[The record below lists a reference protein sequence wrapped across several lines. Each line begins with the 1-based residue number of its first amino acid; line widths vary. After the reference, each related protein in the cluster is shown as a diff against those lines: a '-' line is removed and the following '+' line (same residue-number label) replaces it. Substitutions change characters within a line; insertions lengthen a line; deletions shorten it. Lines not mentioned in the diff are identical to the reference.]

1 MSISAPVTQTGATWG
16 LARLS
21 STSTGAT
28 TYTYD
33 SSAGAGA
40 CVYVIDTGVDTTNP
54 VWLPLEQDD
63 GIL

>member
-1 MSISAPVTQTGATWG
+1 MSISTPVSQTNAPWG

-21 STSTGAT
+21 SNATGST

-40 CVYVIDTGVDTTNP
+40 CVYVIDTGVDATHP
-54 VWLPLEQDD
+54 VSAFKNWWKY
-63 GIL
+63 